1 MKITWIKSSK
11 DTKSFKFFELLGADV
26 YRVNDLEKVDDKI
39 NELVKNDYT
48 TIVLTNEVA
57 GCSESIIKKYRKDSN
72 VKIIIA
78 VEK

>member
-11 DTKSFKFFELLGADV
+11 DTKSFKFFELL
-26 YRVNDLEKVDDKI
+26 KVDDKI

>member
-26 YRVNDLEKVDDKI
+26 YKVNDLEKVDDKI

-57 GCSESIIKKYRKDSN
+57 GCSESIIK
-72 VKIIIA
+72 
-78 VEK
+78 

>member
-11 DTKSFKFFELLGADV
+11 DTKSFKFFELLGA
-26 YRVNDLEKVDDKI
+26 VDDKI

>member
-39 NELVKNDYT
+39 
-48 TIVLTNEVA
+48 IVLTNEVA